1 MYEIRK
7 NERKKY
13 GTSYDD
19 SPGGVTHDGRMI
31 AQPEPRSKLNMTKR
45 VPVGRLLLAREKQ
58 RLSERATSSIAV
70 KRIVKPF
77 GIDDLSVPWCV
88 HYSQF
93 CTPNNMVRRQ
103 MMMQK
108 VHPGIEESMR
118 RSSIPTSIPLFQID
132 FDCDE
137 VSVVTTETY
146 GAGTAHRLYNLP
158 WSQTKHAF
166 PHPLASPSSVQRLL
180 RLPSRSSLHA

>member
-118 RSSIPTSIPLFQID
+118 RSSIPTSIPLFEID

-137 VSVVTTETY
+137 VSVVTTETF
-146 GAGTAHRLYNLP
+146 GAGT
-158 WSQTKHAF
+158 TIF
-166 PHPLASPSSVQRLL
+166 G
-180 RLPSRSSLHA
+180 